1 MSIVYVLTNPA
12 MPGLVKIGKTTAT
25 VEERMASLNGTS
37 VPFPFKC
44 EYACIVREDQDVETT
59 LHFAFGDHRVNPNRE
74 FFDITPERVVAVL
87 KLLALEDVTPS
98 ISAELQSDPTDQAAA
113 ERFTRKRRPPLNFH
127 EMGLLNG
134 SVLAWDRDPTISV
147 TVCGPKR
154 VLFNGEE
161 LAISRLTGDLFGSSN
176 YVNPG
181 PYWKAGG
188 RFLRDIYNETYDS
201 IDD

>member
-1 MSIVYVLTNPA
+1 MNIVYVLSNPA
-12 MPGLVKIGKTTAT
+12 MPGLVKIGKTNTT

-37 VPFPFKC
+37 IPFPFEC
-44 EYACIVREDQDVETT
+44 EYACTVSEGQDVEAA

-74 FFDITPERVVAVL
+74 FFELMPERVVAVL

-98 ISAELQSDPTDQAAA
+98 VSAELQADPTDKAAA

-127 EMGLLNG
+127 EMGLANG
-134 SVLAWDRDPTISV
+134 AVLTWDRDPSISA

-154 VLFNGEE
+154 VAYNGEE

-181 PYWKAGG
+181 PYWNVGG
-188 RFLRDIYNETYDS
+188 RLLRDIYNDTYDP
-201 IDD
+201 IDE